1 MTSARYRVCKDSL
14 SREKLLHV
22 VSNCLVIMS
31 EEAQGKSAPGRTPFE
46 NSVLSKLSHAV
57 KEKRPIRPIL
67 VLAGI
72 FISICLLFTVFY
84 EPAYE
89 FIGREV
95 VIQLIK
101 IDPGDMYLDVKPE
114 SIRIISIK
122 LLSIEEANKQ
132 GLGDLIPGWKSD
144 GDKVWIAQYEC
155 LGFYYHPFGE
165 FPKPEKRFVP
175 MMVWRVFNSLTFE
188 LMAVRAGPV

>member
-22 VSNCLVIMS
+22 VSNCLAIMS
-31 EEAQGKSAPGRTPFE
+31 EETQGRSAPGRTPFE
-46 NSVLSKLSHAV
+46 NSVLSKSSHAV
-57 KEKRPIRPIL
+57 KEKRTIRPIL
-67 VLAGI
+67 ILAGI
-72 FISICLLFTVFY
+72 FISICLLFAVFY
-84 EPAYE
+84 EPVYE

-132 GLGDLIPGWKSD
+132 GLGDLVPGWKSD
-144 GDKVWIAQYEC
+144 GDRVWIAQYEC
-155 LGFYYHPFGE
+155 LGFYYHPSGGL
-165 FPKPEKRFVP
+165 PKPEERFVP

-188 LMAVRAGPV
+188 LMVVKAVPV

>member
-1 MTSARYRVCKDSL
+1 
-14 SREKLLHV
+14 
-22 VSNCLVIMS
+22 MS
-31 EEAQGKSAPGRTPFE
+31 EKAQGKSALGRTSFE
-46 NSVLSKLSHAV
+46 NSVLRKLSHAV
-57 KEKRPIRPIL
+57 KEKRTIRPIL
-67 VLAGI
+67 ILAGI
-72 FISICLLFTVFY
+72 FISICLLFAVFY
-84 EPAYE
+84 EPVYE

-95 VIQLIK
+95 IIQLIK

-132 GLGDLIPGWKSD
+132 GLGDLVPGWKSD

-155 LGFYYHPFGE
+155 LGFYYHPSGE
-165 FPKPEKRFVP
+165 LPQPEERFVP

>member
-14 SREKLLHV
+14 GREKLLHL

-57 KEKRPIRPIL
+57 EEKRAIRPIL
-67 VLAGI
+67 IPAGI
-72 FISICLLFTVFY
+72 FISICLLFAVFY
-84 EPAYE
+84 EPVYE

-101 IDPGDMYLDVKPE
+101 VDPGDMYLDVKPE

-122 LLSIEEANKQ
+122 LLSMEEANKQ
-132 GLGDLIPGWKSD
+132 GLGDLVLGWKSH
-144 GDKVWIAQYEC
+144 GDKVWVAQYEC
-155 LGFYYHPFGE
+155 LGFYYHPLGE
-165 FPKPEKRFVP
+165 FPEPEERFVP

-188 LMAVRAGPV
+188 LMAVKSEPV

>member
-1 MTSARYRVCKDSL
+1 
-14 SREKLLHV
+14 
-22 VSNCLVIMS
+22 MS

-57 KEKRPIRPIL
+57 KEKRTIHPIL
-67 VLAGI
+67 ILAGI
-72 FISICLLFTVFY
+72 FISMCLLFAVFY
-84 EPAYE
+84 EPVYE

-95 VIQLIK
+95 VNQLIK
-101 IDPGDMYLDVKPE
+101 IYPGDMYLDVKPE

-122 LLSIEEANKQ
+122 LLSIEEANEQ
-132 GLGDLIPGWKSD
+132 GLGDLVPGWKSD
-144 GDKVWIAQYEC
+144 GDEVWIAQYEC

-175 MMVWRVFNSLTFE
+175 MMVWRVFSSLTFE
-188 LMAVRAGPV
+188 LMAVRAEPV

>member
-1 MTSARYRVCKDSL
+1 MTSVRYRVRKDSL

-31 EEAQGKSAPGRTPFE
+31 EKTQGKSAPSRTPFE
-46 NSVLSKLSHAV
+46 NSVLSKSLHAV
-57 KEKRPIRPIL
+57 EEKRIIRPIL
-67 VLAGI
+67 ILAGI
-72 FISICLLFTVFY
+72 FISICFLFAVFY
-84 EPAYE
+84 GPACE

-132 GLGDLIPGWKSD
+132 GLGDLVPGWKSD

-155 LGFYYHPFGE
+155 LGFYYHPFDE
-165 FPKPEKRFVP
+165 FPKPENRFVP

-188 LMAVRAGPV
+188 PMAVRAGPV